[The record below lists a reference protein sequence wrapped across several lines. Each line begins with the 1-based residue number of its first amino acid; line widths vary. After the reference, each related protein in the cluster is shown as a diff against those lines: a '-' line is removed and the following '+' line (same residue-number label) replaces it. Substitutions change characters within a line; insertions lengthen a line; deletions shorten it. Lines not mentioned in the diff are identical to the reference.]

1 MKEKTYCIEGYQ
13 RLAAAVVKKAVTD
26 YEIALKKL
34 KRNRK
39 DIWASQM
46 RNDCERFFEDE
57 ISMYT
62 DIDGKAIMNAIK
74 KRVGW

>member
-1 MKEKTYCIEGYQ
+1 MREESYDIGGYQ
-13 RLAAAVVKKAVTD
+13 RLAVAVVKQAVTD

-46 RNDCERFFEDE
+46 RNDCERFLKMKYQC
-57 ISMYT
+57 IQTLM
-62 DIDGKAIMNAIK
+62 GKQL
-74 KRVGW
+74 

>member
-1 MKEKTYCIEGYQ
+1 MKEKAYCLEGYQ
-13 RLAAAVVKKAVTD
+13 RLAVAVVKQAVTD

-62 DIDGKAIMNAIK
+62 DIDGKAIMSAIK

>member
-1 MKEKTYCIEGYQ
+1 MILVVINDWQWEFLK
-13 RLAAAVVKKAVTD
+13 RLFFS
-26 YEIALKKL
+26 I
-34 KRNRK
+34 RNRK

-62 DIDGKAIMNAIK
+62 DIDGKAIMSAIK

>member
-1 MKEKTYCIEGYQ
+1 MKEKAYCLDGYQ
-13 RLAAAVVKKAVTD
+13 RLSVAVVKQAVTD

>member
-1 MKEKTYCIEGYQ
+1 MKEKAYCLDGYQ
-13 RLAAAVVKKAVTD
+13 RLSVAVVKQAVTD

-74 KRVGW
+74 KRAGW

>member
-1 MKEKTYCIEGYQ
+1 MREESYDIGGYQ
-13 RLAAAVVKKAVTD
+13 RLAVAVVKQAVTD

-39 DIWASQM
+39 DILASQM

-62 DIDGKAIMNAIK
+62 DIDGKAIMSAIK

>member
-1 MKEKTYCIEGYQ
+1 MRKEVGDISGYE
-13 RLAAAVVKKAVTD
+13 RLAVAVVKQAVTD
-26 YEIALKKL
+26 YEVALKKL
-34 KRNRK
+34 KCNRK

>member
-1 MKEKTYCIEGYQ
+1 MREESYDIGGDQ
-13 RLAAAVVKKAVTD
+13 RLAVAVVKQAVTD

-62 DIDGKAIMNAIK
+62 DIDGKAIMSAIK

>member
-1 MKEKTYCIEGYQ
+1 MSKEVGDISGYE
-13 RLAAAVVKKAVTD
+13 RLAVAVVKQAVTD

-57 ISMYT
+57 ISTYT

-74 KRVGW
+74 ERVGW

>member
-1 MKEKTYCIEGYQ
+1 MREESYDIGGYQ
-13 RLAAAVVKKAVTD
+13 RLAVAVVKQAVTD

-46 RNDCERFFEDE
+46 RNDCERFLKTKYQC
-57 ISMYT
+57 IQILM
-62 DIDGKAIMNAIK
+62 GK
-74 KRVGW
+74 RL

>member
-1 MKEKTYCIEGYQ
+1 MKEKAYCLDGYQ
-13 RLAAAVVKKAVTD
+13 RLSVAVVKQAVTD

-74 KRVGW
+74 EKVGW